1 MKPIERRVAQLEEAA
16 RGRAGAHDAEA
27 AEAAH
32 AELTEI
38 LAALAAEKA
47 SGDPNGHAQRLLD
60 GVLAAMGRRA

>member
-32 AELTEI
+32 TELSDI
-38 LAALAAEKA
+38 LSALAAEKSA
-47 SGDPNGHAQRLLD
+47 GDVHGSAQRLLD